1 MEGVMNLICSIWNWL
16 IKIEENSST
25 DYLLTIVSIS
35 VAAFVIFL
43 SLSVIPFQKIS
54 TEISGTI
61 YKLFLKQR
69 KFILPVLVNLI
80 ICLTQIAFY
89 PFCPP
94 NKLVEILYIYS
105 LIVILVN
112 AYKYTKKIKIELD
125 ISYTIYPLI
134 EEDFDKSIKLLL
146 EKECEL
152 KKNILYSQREVEKLL
167 SDGILYQVNIEEN
180 KLGYPFEKYDRIF
193 IYKFQSLYDILIKS
207 VENHQYGTYEKAVEC
222 LFICQRKYFK
232 YIENHI
238 VIVDNVFLD
247 FLEMANKILEKTKK
261 LENTLYSDLLVNSL
275 SMFVL
280 ELDKYNLNHD
290 FYFQKIIDFYFTKIF
305 LLTNDFIINCNR
317 IISIVPIF
325 SEKNKL
331 YKWSF
336 DDFIKYLM
344 FYRINIY
351 KKNDTLNK
359 TMINKLINIF
369 CFEIL
374 TNQIY
379 LKNIE
384 VKEKVYELQESI
396 DAVNVCTP
404 LPGKSD
410 FTTSI
415 ETIGN
420 DKTLYSVIKKT
431 IPYYINEDLNTENTN
446 YLEFVERIVQ
456 ILINRFN
463 KGGTHK
469 SGIQDQL
476 YCIFFEIFKLLDVDT
491 FRCLYSTNIIFYP
504 LRGEKE
510 KLLNILCKIIEFESQ
525 EKASYFF
532 SELKFLFVLLAK
544 DNTITNFVKTN
555 EGWFVST
562 VFNNQKLDYR
572 LKIAIYSYYK
582 TLLPKKKK
590 KIFVKYI
597 KKLYKANR
605 MEYPIRLFI
614 EQKYNVYELEIAYL
628 DIPLPFKEFYK
639 KYINQMIFL
648 YLPFKKGIFKEKI
661 LTCSYPCKIE
671 DMYMKFENISS
682 IFIQGL
688 IFELIEDQ
696 QLYINGDLI
705 LYDNLDDFLSNEY

>member
-1 MEGVMNLICSIWNWL
+1 MEGIMNMVCSIWNWL
-16 IKIEENSST
+16 IKVEENSST
-25 DYLLTIVSIS
+25 DYLLTIISIS

-54 TEISGTI
+54 TEISGNL

-69 KFILPVLVNLI
+69 KFILPVFTNLF
-80 ICLTQIAFY
+80 ICLTQIACY
-89 PFCPP
+89 PFCSS
-94 NKLVEILYIYS
+94 NKLVEIIYIYS
-105 LIVILVN
+105 LTVILVN

-152 KKNILYSQREVEKLL
+152 KKNNIYSQREAEKLL
-167 SDGILYQVNIEEN
+167 SDRILYQINIEEN

-193 IYKFQSLYDILIKS
+193 IFKFQSLYDILIKS

-222 LFICQRKYFK
+222 LFLCQRKYFK

-247 FLEMANKILEKTKK
+247 FLEMTNKVLEKTKK
-261 LENTLYSDLLVNSL
+261 LENTLYSDLLINSL

-280 ELDKYNLNHD
+280 ELDKYNINHD
-290 FYFQKIIDFYFTKIF
+290 FYFQKIIDLYFNCI
-305 LLTNDFIINCNR
+305 LMLSNDFVVGCNR
-317 IISIVPIF
+317 IMNIIPIF
-325 SEKNKL
+325 TGNNKL
-331 YKWSF
+331 LWNSLEKFSECLIIFQKEIYNQ
-336 DDFIKYLM
+336 DDS
-344 FYRINIY
+344 
-351 KKNDTLNK
+351 LNK
-359 TMINKLINIF
+359 TMINKLINVF
-369 CFEIL
+369 SFEIL
-374 TNQIY
+374 TNY
-379 LKNIE
+379 AFLKNTKA
-384 VKEKVYELQESI
+384 KEIIFNLQEII
-396 DAVNVCTP
+396 DAVDVYPP
-404 LPGKSD
+404 LPGMSD

-415 ETIGN
+415 ETIGT
-420 DKTLYSVIKKT
+420 DKTLCSVIKKT
-431 IPYYINEDLNTENTN
+431 IPYYINEDINTEKIN
-446 YLEFVERIVQ
+446 YVEFIERIVQ

-491 FRCLYSTNIIFYP
+491 FRYLYSTNIIFYP

-555 EGWFVST
+555 ERWFVFT

-628 DIPLPFKEFYK
+628 DIPLPLKEFYK

-648 YLPFKKGIFKEKI
+648 YLPFKKSIFKEKI
-661 LTCSYPCKIE
+661 LTCSYPCEIE
-671 DMYMKFENISS
+671 DIYVKFENISS
-682 IFIQGL
+682 IFIQGVL
-688 IFELIEDQ
+688 FELIEDQ
-696 QLYINGDLI
+696 QLYRNGDKI
-705 LYDNLDDFLSNEY
+705 LLHNM